1 MGKLSLEQIG
11 VSILHDSDY
20 HGFCTFFKD
29 IWASKHEYVVIFAR
43 RCYALNNV
51 FLRIFFEEKERQEKA
66 ERIISQNA
74 LLLYADE
81 FANHYRKFGVFP
93 GVLLVDDVMLH
104 GRGVAK
110 LLYDFE
116 NLICQELKKS
126 WDHADFTENDRYYVH
141 QRLIAAVDISIYA
154 MNKAPALMD
163 SSFMRRIKYATQQ
176 RSNELKDLSLRIS
189 TYLQKANEPNTSYRY
204 SFPVPTV
211 RLLSVVRNWHRV
223 SWQYRGKKY
232 DVFFKQCD
240 DLGHF
245 YPMVYTHGVE
255 YIKDVKNTSALEE
268 YTWVTGVA
276 VGGDVSREDFDTVC
290 ADVIKVLQKEVC
302 QDKKNP
308 GKFDFLIKIL
318 QSDHDLQQRQKVQ
331 LMSFFLS
338 AVYVYDFC
346 NEYGINVDMTY
357 KKIVHDSSDIE
368 KNILF
373 DMHKIVTNFGK
384 RADVND
390 GIWALFDEN
399 SNLIQLLRE
408 PLLKF
413 QSITSQIS
421 RDVINESSTANSS
434 NVYNRL
440 VEDIFYRLGTDSEYE
455 AYEISA
461 NNRRFVPSSHN
472 GSPDVISL
480 CKCLSEAEEVVG
492 QLDIYSILAC
502 VTILVDCGLAAMNFA
517 YNPVSKKIQCM
528 FKAGELST
536 FTVPRRYH
544 WFIPAL
550 ALIEK
555 EYYAKDDRR
564 AILSEFIEQLSLEV
578 SQTSNGYTADENEQK
593 AFSELKANG
602 NQFIDRIYRCGQIIN
617 DWNINLLTMDDWM
630 DSNSEQT
637 GSYLDFLM
645 RNNARR
651 NVYIAKAKA
660 FLQKKWSG
668 RFA

>member
-11 VSILHDSDY
+11 ASILHDSDY

-81 FANHYRKFGVFP
+81 FANHYKKSGVFP
-93 GVLLVDDVMLH
+93 SVLLVDDVMLH
-104 GRGVAK
+104 GRGMAK
-110 LLYDFE
+110 LLHDFE
-116 NLICQELKKS
+116 SLICLELKKS
-126 WDHADFTENDRYYVH
+126 WQHANFTENDRYYVH

-154 MNKAPALMD
+154 MNKVPVLMD
-163 SSFMRRIKYATQQ
+163 SSFIRRIKYVKQQ

-204 SFPVPTV
+204 SFPVPTGM
-211 RLLSVVRNWHRV
+211 LLSAVQNWHRV

-240 DLGHF
+240 GLGSF
-245 YPMVYTHGVE
+245 YPMVYTHGVG

-276 VGGDVSREDFDTVC
+276 VGGDISREDFNAVC
-290 ADVIKVLQKEVC
+290 TDVIKVLQKEAS
-302 QDKKNP
+302 QDKKNLE
-308 GKFDFLIKIL
+308 KFDFLIKIL
-318 QSDHDLQQRQKVQ
+318 QSDHDLQQRQRVQ
-331 LMSFFLS
+331 LISFFLS

-346 NEYGINVDMTY
+346 NEYGINIDVTY
-357 KKIVHDSSDIE
+357 KKIVRDSSDIE

-373 DMHKIVTNFGK
+373 DTHKIVTNFGK

-390 GIWALFDEN
+390 GIWALFDEK
-399 SNLIQLLRE
+399 SNLIQHLRE

-413 QSITSQIS
+413 QSITSQMSTGMIG
-421 RDVINESSTANSS
+421 ESATVNGS

-461 NNRRFVPSSHN
+461 NNRRFVPSSHR
-472 GSPDVISL
+472 GSPDVL
-480 CKCLSEAEEVVG
+480 ALGKCLSEAEAVIG
-492 QLDIYSILAC
+492 QLDIHSILAC

-517 YNPVSKKIQCM
+517 YNPITEKIQCV

-536 FTVPRRYH
+536 FTIPRRYH

-555 EYYAKDDRR
+555 EYYTKDDRCT
-564 AILSEFIEQLSLEV
+564 ILSEFIEQLSLDA
-578 SQTSNGYTADENEQK
+578 SQASNGYTADENEQK

-602 NQFIDRIYRCGQIIN
+602 NQFIDRIYRCGQTIN

-630 DSNSEQT
+630 DRDSDQT
-637 GSYLDFLM
+637 GSYLDFLIQ
-645 RNNARR
+645 NKARR
-651 NVYIAKAKA
+651 NVYIAKAKT

-668 RFA
+668 HFA